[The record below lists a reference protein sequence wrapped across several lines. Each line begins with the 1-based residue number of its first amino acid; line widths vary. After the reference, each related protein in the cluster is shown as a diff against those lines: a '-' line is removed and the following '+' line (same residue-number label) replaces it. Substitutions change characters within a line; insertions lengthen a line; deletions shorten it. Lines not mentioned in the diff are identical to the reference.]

1 MRRQGKTA
9 AVSVSPSKERP
20 DVVNNLKSSTSSA
33 RYLGFAYMLLLA
45 VQYGFQ
51 PFLTSNFTPPSTNK
65 ISIVLGQ
72 ELVKAAYSI
81 PVLMLSGSLGN
92 FFAPSQFFKHLYCAA
107 LPAGIYSV
115 QNWCTLRAA
124 QSLDGVA
131 FTCLNQTKLV
141 STALCVYL
149 LLGKKQSLIQMG
161 ALLMLVGAA
170 LLLQYG
176 STASTPSNSLKATN
190 GSLMSAG
197 VMAIL
202 AASMLSGMAAALCQ
216 RNVQRM
222 GAMELTFA
230 MSLVSLVMLTFSL
243 AFESLSPSAPSMMEQ
258 LAGIERGVAIPI
270 LTNAAGG
277 ILVGQVTHYMGGVS
291 KGFSV
296 VGGLIVSG
304 FVQSYVNNT
313 ILPPTIFVALLMV
326 CLATALHSCSPHKE
340 KIKPS

>member
-1 MRRQGKTA
+1 MRRPGKTA
-9 AVSVSPSKERP
+9 AVSVGPFKEKP
-20 DVVNNLKSSTSSA
+20 DVVNNLKSSTSST
-33 RYLGFAYMLLLA
+33 RYLGFTYMLLLA

-51 PFLTSNFTPPSTNK
+51 PFLTSTFTPPITNK

-81 PVLMLSGSLGN
+81 PVLMLSGSLGK
-92 FFAPSQFFKHLYCAA
+92 FFAPSQFFKNLYCAA

-115 QNWCTLRAA
+115 QNWCTQIAA
-124 QSLDGVA
+124 QSLDGVT

-149 LLGKKQSLIQMG
+149 LLGKKQSLSQIG

-170 LLLQYG
+170 LLLQSG
-176 STASTPSNSLKATN
+176 TASTASNAQTPTN

-202 AASMLSGMAAALCQ
+202 AASMLSGIAAALCQ

-243 AFESLSPSAPSMMEQ
+243 AVESHSPSALSMMEQ

-277 ILVGQVTHYMGGVS
+277 ILVGQVTHHMGGVS

-304 FVQSYVNNT
+304 VVQSYVNNT
-313 ILPPTIFVALLMV
+313 ILPPTIFVALMMV
-326 CLATALHSCSPHKE
+326 CLATGLHACSPHKE